1 MLGPPV
7 TPIEVPADEPG
18 SQSEARKR
26 NNANRMAH
34 PPCIAMSVARE
45 ERGRAIQLVFQA
57 TLSQVTLGT
66 TDLGLTEGTSE
77 SVANMC
83 SLDTVKND
91 G

>member
-1 MLGPPV
+1 
-7 TPIEVPADEPG
+7 
-18 SQSEARKR
+18 
-26 NNANRMAH
+26 
-34 PPCIAMSVARE
+34 MSVARE